1 MVIVAKPRPKRER
14 KGGKLDLTRAP
25 GSDVSRQSDER
36 RLQSLRRSLDDD
48 IKRLKSALK
57 NDRTD
62 RVFALCDMIARKRG
76 DAAGIA
82 SRLANNLSLEPIPA
96 PNKPVRP
103 SNRLVKKVKRYAM
116 WADK

>member
-62 RVFALCDMIARKRG
+62 RVFALCDMISRKRG

-82 SRLANNLSLEPIPA
+82 SRLANNLSLDPIPA
-96 PNKPVRP
+96 PSVTVRP
-103 SNRLVKKVKRYAM
+103 SNRLVKKVKRYAT
-116 WADK
+116 WSDK